1 MAKNREK
8 IIESGKEKRKR
19 NLIPF
24 KGGESG
30 NPNGRPLGQKNY
42 ATLYKEALIK
52 LAKLNDKEPEE
63 LELELISKGIMSARG
78 GDYRFY
84 KDVLDRL
91 HGTAV
96 QKTDITSD
104 NKPIP
109 ITNIFLDVSNSNQH
123 KEDSQSKEED

>member
-1 MAKNREK
+1 MEENSENSVKNKVRPQTK
-8 IIESGKEKRKR
+8 HLK
-19 NLIPF
+19 PF
-24 KGGESG
+24 KKGESG

-52 LAKLNDKEPEE
+52 LGQLKNKTPDE
-63 LELELISKGIMSARG
+63 LELELISSGFTNAGK

-96 QKTDITSD
+96 QKTELNSTLKIENLEAIQEATKSILNGS
-104 NKPIP
+104 NKTI
-109 ITNIFLDVSNSNQH
+109 
-123 KEDSQSKEED
+123 SKE